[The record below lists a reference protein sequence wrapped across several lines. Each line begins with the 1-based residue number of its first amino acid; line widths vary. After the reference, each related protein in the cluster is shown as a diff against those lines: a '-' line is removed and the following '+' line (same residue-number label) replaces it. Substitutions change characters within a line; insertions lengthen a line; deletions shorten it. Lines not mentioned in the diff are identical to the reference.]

1 MNRSLAARLP
11 IIAAIALTVAATD
24 WALKAWALA
33 ALRPDQIV
41 FNAESTWPGVVVLP
55 VIGVFLIVVARTRL
69 LALSAGMVIGG
80 GIGNMVEKA
89 VFGQVT
95 DFLPLGVPYSG
106 TAWSPADIFLIC
118 GLVLLWYGAFRYGRA
133 RSLNPDA
140 LQARDPLHGHRRRT
154 RRQGHALP

>member
-1 MNRSLAARLP
+1 MKHSLAARLP
-11 IIAAIALTVAATD
+11 IIAAIALTVAAID

-33 ALRPDQIV
+33 ALRPDQLV
-41 FNAESTWPGVVVLP
+41 FNADRTWHAVVILP

-80 GIGNMVEKA
+80 GIGNMAEKA

-106 TAWSPADIFLIC
+106 SAWSPADIFLIC
-118 GLVLLWYGAFRYGRA
+118 GLLLLWYGAFRYGRA
-133 RSLNPDA
+133 RRLDPDA
-140 LQARDPLHGHRRRT
+140 RQPLWAARLRRVQVRP
-154 RRQGHALP
+154 GKSPG